1 MYFYAFN
8 PITMGL
14 KMREVITILNSGN
27 LAYILTFLS
36 AFAGVILTIEKL
48 IKWILNKLNW
58 YHKRKNNEEE
68 LVEIIK
74 NHTNQICEINDQLKQ
89 FGVIL
94 ENNNEITKRMLR
106 HTVTKSCEEYLKR
119 GSIETY
125 ELQALED
132 LFHVYEK
139 ILNGNS
145 FVHTLMKKIRKLQV
159 INEYD
164 SDNDE

>member
-1 MYFYAFN
+1 MHEIIA
-8 PITMGL
+8 
-14 KMREVITILNSGN
+14 ILNGGN
-27 LAYILTFLS
+27 LTYILTILS
-36 AFAGVILTIEKL
+36 AIAGVILTIEKL

-74 NHTNQICEINDQLKQ
+74 NHTVQIGEINNQLKQ

-106 HTVTKSCEEYLKR
+106 HTITKTCEEYLKH

-132 LFHVYEK
+132 LFHVYEY

-145 FVHTLMKKIRKLQV
+145 FVHTLVKKVRKLPV
-159 INEYD
+159 INKYGN
-164 SDNDE
+164 DNDE